1 MRLVSCKDR
10 VPGEGELDGAAG
22 PDQKEVSIA
31 DLSKKYGVTDHK
43 RGQKR
48 RPIPGE
54 DLLCRPMCM
63 RSPGGGK
70 YLPLGVLP
78 DQFPPAPGG
87 KPGKIGLETG
97 AELLAGSISLCIG
110 AVERDQLPEGCLHG
124 KGRSGPAQIVT
135 GIAMAVCNGKR
146 NAGLCPG

>member
-10 VPGEGELDGAAG
+10 VPGEGKFDGAAG
-22 PDQKEVSIA
+22 PGQKEVSIA
-31 DLSKKYGVTDHK
+31 DLGKKYGVTDHE

-48 RPIPGE
+48 CPVPGE
-54 DLLCRPMCM
+54 DLLCRPVCL
-63 RSPGGGK
+63 RSSGGGK

-78 DQFPPAPGG
+78 DQFPPVPGG

-97 AELLAGSISLCIG
+97 AELLVGNVSLCIG
-110 AVERDQLPEGCLHG
+110 AVERDQLTDGSLHG
-124 KGRSGPAQIVT
+124 KGRSGSAQIVT
-135 GIAMAVCNGKR
+135 GIAMTIRNSKR